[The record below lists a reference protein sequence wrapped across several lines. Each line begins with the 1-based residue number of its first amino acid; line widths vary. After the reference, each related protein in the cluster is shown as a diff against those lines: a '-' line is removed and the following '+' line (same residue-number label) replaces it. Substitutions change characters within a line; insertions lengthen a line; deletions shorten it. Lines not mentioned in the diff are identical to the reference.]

1 MYRVIIIYILVIIDF
16 LTAFLLIIIMKSRRA
31 FGVLFHYFLLEKSIL
46 KLVFTISKSTQ
57 NALAYSIISNRIETP

>member
-31 FGVLFHYFLLEKSIL
+31 FGVLFHYFLLEK
-46 KLVFTISKSTQ
+46 TIF
-57 NALAYSIISNRIETP
+57 